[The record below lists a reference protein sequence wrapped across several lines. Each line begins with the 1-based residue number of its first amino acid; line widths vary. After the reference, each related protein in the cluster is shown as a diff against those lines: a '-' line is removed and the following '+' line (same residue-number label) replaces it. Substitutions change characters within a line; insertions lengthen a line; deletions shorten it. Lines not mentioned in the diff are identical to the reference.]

1 LARQAE
7 VHALEIHS
15 YAGSASDCF
24 LQRDGLAI
32 GGARLLGNENNTLS
46 LPPPTD
52 PASTLHGVTL
62 QCTDGLTALR
72 SGPFGFRIVPGRAEA
87 DGPSTILLLLLLFA
101 LVAAATCSAVA
112 TTEYGTAA
120 LASASAYMQAAEPS
134 ARTRAF
140 IKRRRKWLLKHAEP
154 EDECA
159 PLMLGD
165 LHEALANATDTTQI
179 EQPAWLPRAPDTES
193 LSPSRAQRLLI
204 QKVAGEYGTELVAQ
218 AVRASAPQ
226 VMDELKQPQPQPQ
239 PQVQPQPQ
247 PQPQRTN
254 TRPTVDYDTFVCARR
269 SLRSHIDCRRYNA
282 AYVTTAEVLTA
293 ANALRAILASG
304 G

>member
-1 LARQAE
+1 MRWRDRAVLARQAE
-7 VHALEIHS
+7 VHALEIDS

-32 GGARLLGNENNTLS
+32 GGSPLLGNENNTLS

-101 LVAAATCSAVA
+101 LVAAASAVA

-134 ARTRAF
+134 ARSCTWACV
-140 IKRRRKWLLKHAEP
+140 ET
-154 EDECA
+154 
-159 PLMLGD
+159 G
-165 LHEALANATDTTQI
+165 
-179 EQPAWLPRAPDTES
+179 
-193 LSPSRAQRLLI
+193 
-204 QKVAGEYGTELVAQ
+204 V
-218 AVRASAPQ
+218 
-226 VMDELKQPQPQPQ
+226 
-239 PQVQPQPQ
+239 
-247 PQPQRTN
+247 
-254 TRPTVDYDTFVCARR
+254 
-269 SLRSHIDCRRYNA
+269 
-282 AYVTTAEVLTA
+282 
-293 ANALRAILASG
+293 
-304 G
+304 